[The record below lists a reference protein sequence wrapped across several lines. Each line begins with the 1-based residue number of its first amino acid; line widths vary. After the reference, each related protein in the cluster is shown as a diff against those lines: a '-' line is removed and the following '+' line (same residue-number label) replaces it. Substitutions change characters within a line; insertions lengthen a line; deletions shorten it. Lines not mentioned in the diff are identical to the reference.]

1 MSVTQTEIR
10 DSFINDTYASCIV
23 VEVQLISFHSIR
35 SFHSFGTKCSTTEVR
50 WAIYHFTS
58 SSRCGATYCPVCSMN
73 YVLSGKTQTT
83 DPIYGGDEE
92 FTFGGKGTGSIELGN
107 RNV

>member
-1 MSVTQTEIR
+1 
-10 DSFINDTYASCIV
+10 
-23 VEVQLISFHSIR
+23 
-35 SFHSFGTKCSTTEVR
+35 
-50 WAIYHFTS
+50 
-58 SSRCGATYCPVCSMN
+58 MN